1 MAETIHGKIPYI
13 VAFAEAEG
21 VDLTRI
27 VLLVL
32 PDGLPMTTAK
42 DMNAVIE

>member
-1 MAETIHGKIPYI
+1 MAETIHGKISYI
-13 VAFAEAEG
+13 RAFEEAGG

-27 VLLVL
+27 VPSVL
-32 PDGLPMTTAK
+32 SEGLPTRTAK